1 MSSGSAVGIVG
12 ECVVGAAL
20 GTGGDNGG
28 VRLRGDRGGGAGGW
42 GIVVDDAA
50 AGRKVCASGLRG
62 TLERRE
68 AGEGKE

>member
-1 MSSGSAVGIVG
+1 M
-12 ECVVGAAL
+12 
-20 GTGGDNGG
+20 GG
-28 VRLRGDRGGGAGGW
+28 RAGGASSFK
-42 GIVVDDAA
+42 DAA